1 MESKT
6 EFAIRQMNLADLEM
20 AVDWAAQEGWNPGL
34 SDAKVFY
41 DCDPGGFMVGELG
54 GRPIASI
61 SAVTYS
67 NGVAFLGFFMVI
79 PEMRGKGY
87 GRKIWLKALERLG
100 GRIIGL
106 DGVVAQQANYQ
117 RDGFVYAYPS
127 YRYQSSGGGE
137 APQGLV
143 PLDQA
148 PWPQVA
154 ALDEACFFSP
164 RGDFLASWTTQPG
177 VRALAELQGGSLRG
191 FGVLRPCREGYKIGP
206 LFAKEPGAALRLF
219 QGLLA
224 QAPDEKIYLDAP
236 ANNPRAM
243 KLAKDQGLS
252 EVFETARMYK
262 NGEPQFRHDWVY
274 GVTSFELG

>member
-1 MESKT
+1 MTAAKGFE
-6 EFAIRQMNLADLEM
+6 IRKMRLADLET
-20 AVDWAAQEGWNPGL
+20 AVDWAADEGWNPGL

-41 DCDPGGFMVGELG
+41 GVDPEGYFIGELDG
-54 GRPIASI
+54 APIASV
-61 SAVTYS
+61 SAVTYAS
-67 NGVAFLGFFMVI
+67 GVAFAGFFMVL
-79 PEMRGKGY
+79 PEYRGLGY
-87 GRKIWLKALERLG
+87 GRRMAAHALEHLG
-100 GRIIGL
+100 SRIVGL
-106 DGVVAQQANYQ
+106 DGVVAQQENYKSA
-117 RDGFVYAYPS
+117 GFSYAYPS
-127 YRYQSSGGGE
+127 YRFEAVGGGE
-137 APQGLV
+137 APSGLI
-143 PLDQA
+143 PLEQA
-148 PWPQVA
+148 PWPQV
-154 ALDEACFFSP
+154 LDLDTACFFSE
-164 RGDFLASWTTQPG
+164 RAEFIKAWVGQPG
-177 VRALAELQGGSLRG
+177 VTALADLDGAILKG
-191 FGVLRPCREGYKIGP
+191 FGVLRPCREGFKIGP